1 MPWHPRLGRNNAQ
14 GAAMST
20 IYNETGLGRAAAS
33 TPRVSSFF
41 RKYWDAF
48 QERGKRQRLRATL
61 CGLSDRELTDIGTSR
76 SEIDYVAS
84 HRDLDPQSIRSAE

>member
-1 MPWHPRLGRNNAQ
+1 
-14 GAAMST
+14 MST
-20 IYNETGLGRAAAS
+20 IYNEAGLGRAAAS

-41 RKYWDAF
+41 RKYWNAF

-61 CGLSDRELTDIGTSR
+61 CGLSRELMDIGTSR